1 MDCSR
6 IPSAKFW
13 SQSSVQTGAGVPAP
27 CEVLLRLSRTD
38 PGEAPDQLL
47 AELDGPP
54 MPEEFWIGF
63 WDSLEKKLPAAQE
76 TAAPIQRLTKLIRR
90 AAVVAAVVWLA
101 IINQKLPESPSYEI
115 NRGVRHVRPVDF
127 LPSSPSSSYPL
138 IEDMQNPAAR
148 YYIFQAGHDQK
159 IVMIINPDMEM

>member
-13 SQSSVQTGAGVPAP
+13 NQYSVQLVQEYRSHAKFCFA
-27 CEVLLRLSRTD
+27 CRKRILS
-38 PGEAPDQLL
+38 EAPDQLL

-76 TAAPIQRLTKLIRR
+76 TAVSFQRLTKLIRR
-90 AAVVAAVVWLA
+90 VAVVAAVVWLA
-101 IINQKLPESPSYEI
+101 IINQNLPESPSYEI

-127 LPSSPSSSYPL
+127 LPASDYPL
-138 IEDMQNPAAR
+138 IEDMQNPAAH